1 VAAMPGDPV
10 PADMADRAAVA
21 VVPPGRLL
29 VRSDAGGLDSRHLGL
44 IAQHDVIGRACPA
57 RPAPAAAETARQ
69 QTGA

>member
-1 VAAMPGDPV
+1 MSERLQYLLA
-10 PADMADRAAVA
+10 RLHLLR
-21 VVPPGRLL
+21 RLL